1 MHRAAVMLCRD
12 TPCKATFSHCALGSA
27 RKKISLRGWELQEP
41 AIGIGVVGGAR
52 DAGWH
57 MSRRFF
63 IDNQGFFQGLE
74 HFGSYTEATSGP
86 VAVASCC
93 LSLLNTLVARAPYWQ
108 STPSKVLLGHACHH
122 HRGVTFLPPAHQV
135 KPTAWRFK
143 VFWHWSSQ
151 ADSHGAS

>member
-1 MHRAAVMLCRD
+1 MIIDCSAYGMHRAAVMLCRD

-108 STPSKVLLGHACHH
+108 STPSKVLLGHACH
-122 HRGVTFLPPAHQV
+122 A
-135 KPTAWRFK
+135 
-143 VFWHWSSQ
+143 SSPWCNVSTPRTPGE
-151 ADSHGAS
+151 ANGMAF